1 MCACACACACV
12 CVRVRAC
19 ACVCVRVRACA
30 CVRVRVRVCAGA
42 GACPPS
48 ARVEARMDSTMLL
61 ESSSARQAVRY
72 ERDHPVNSWMVSMRW
87 YARIESATCLL
98 LRADTCCV
106 DTTPTPPWI
115 PKGTSL
121 DPTRK
126 SCSCGCCG
134 TTLSCALVVGGIRWN
149 TIWQRTNPHPK
160 TCPKS
165 FPALVAVPGAAAA
178 QARRCARLRTM
189 RWRALM
195 LQPVRWGS
203 RLFQTGWSKSMYCY
217 HRESA
222 RGH

>member
-1 MCACACACACV
+1 MRVCV
-12 CVRVRAC
+12 CVRVH
-19 ACVCVRVRACA
+19 ACVCVCV
-30 CVRVRVRVCAGA
+30 CVRVRVRVLHPRVLRLGWTRRCCWNRRQHDRRYGTKETTQSTAGWSRCGGTHA
-42 GACPPS
+42 SKVPRACCY
-48 ARVEARMDSTMLL
+48 VL
-61 ESSSARQAVRY
+61 
-72 ERDHPVNSWMVSMRW
+72 
-87 YARIESATCLL
+87 I
-98 LRADTCCV
+98 RADTCCV
-106 DTTPTPPWI
+106 DTTPTSPWI